1 MLEIERKF
9 LMDGFPTGLEL
20 ISEVDIE
27 QGYLSFEPELRIRK
41 AVDKSTGIEE
51 FWMTIKGEGDLSRKE
66 TETAISSD
74 CSRDTVEF
82 LNGKVLRKDYKK
94 YQFGPWELEVSLVDS
109 GTEWEFYYA
118 EIEFPTEQDAKAFE
132 VPAYF
137 GEEITYNKEYKMKNY
152 WKRTRESLF

>member
-1 MLEIERKF
+1 
-9 LMDGFPTGLEL
+9 
-20 ISEVDIE
+20 
-27 QGYLSFEPELRIRK
+27 
-41 AVDKSTGIEE
+41 
-51 FWMTIKGEGDLSRKE
+51 MTIKGEGDLSRKE

-74 CSRDTVEF
+74 FYRDTVEF